1 MSILIQILEYLE
13 MPMINFIFIDFIIFI
28 ITVRLSR
35 LQIGLFVFGILIVI
49 EQLFNIFSLFVVLF
63 LFLLIGLVIIYFGMD
78 NLRWIYEKDII
89 NFIYINDFIIYIS
102 TK

>member
-13 MPMINFIFIDFIIFI
+13 MPMINFIVFDFIIFI

-49 EQLFNIFSLFVVLF
+49 EQLFNIFSLFIVLF
-63 LFLLIGLVIIYFGMD
+63 LLLLIGLVIAYFGVD
-78 NLRWIYEKDII
+78 NLR
-89 NFIYINDFIIYIS
+89 
-102 TK
+102 

>member
-78 NLRWIYEKDII
+78 NLR
-89 NFIYINDFIIYIS
+89 
-102 TK
+102 

>member
-13 MPMINFIFIDFIIFI
+13 MPMINYIVFDFIIFI

-63 LFLLIGLVIIYFGMD
+63 LLLLIGLIIVYFGID
-78 NLRWIYEKDII
+78 NLR
-89 NFIYINDFIIYIS
+89 
-102 TK
+102 

>member
-13 MPMINFIFIDFIIFI
+13 MPMINYIVFDFIIFI

-49 EQLFNIFSLFVVLF
+49 EQLFNIFSLFIVLF
-63 LFLLIGLVIIYFGMD
+63 LLLLIGLVIAYFGVD
-78 NLRWIYEKDII
+78 NLR
-89 NFIYINDFIIYIS
+89 
-102 TK
+102 

>member
-13 MPMINFIFIDFIIFI
+13 MPMINYIVFDFIIFI

-49 EQLFNIFSLFVVLF
+49 EQLFNIFSLFIVLF
-63 LFLLIGLVIIYFGMD
+63 LLLLIGLIITYFGVD
-78 NLRWIYEKDII
+78 NLR
-89 NFIYINDFIIYIS
+89 
-102 TK
+102 

>member
-13 MPMINFIFIDFIIFI
+13 MPMINYIVFDFIIFI

-63 LFLLIGLVIIYFGMD
+63 LLLLIGLIIAYFGVD
-78 NLRWIYEKDII
+78 NLR
-89 NFIYINDFIIYIS
+89 
-102 TK
+102 

>member
-13 MPMINFIFIDFIIFI
+13 MPMINFIFFDFLIFI

-49 EQLFNIFSLFVVLF
+49 EQLFNIFSSFVVLF
-63 LFLLIGLVIIYFGMD
+63 LLLLIGLIIAYFGVD
-78 NLRWIYEKDII
+78 NLR
-89 NFIYINDFIIYIS
+89 
-102 TK
+102 

>member
-63 LFLLIGLVIIYFGMD
+63 LFLLIGLVIAYFGVD
-78 NLRWIYEKDII
+78 NLR
-89 NFIYINDFIIYIS
+89 
-102 TK
+102 